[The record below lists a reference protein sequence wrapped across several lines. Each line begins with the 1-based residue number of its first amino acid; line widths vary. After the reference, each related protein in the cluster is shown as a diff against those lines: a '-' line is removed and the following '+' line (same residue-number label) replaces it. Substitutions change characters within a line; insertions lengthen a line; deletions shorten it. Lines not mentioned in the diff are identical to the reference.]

1 MNPTFEPDWL
11 QPGMHVAMLQP
22 HEVSKAAEA
31 CFNVKI
37 RQGLGGLRLP
47 ETERIRSEVGGSPV
61 AWVAGTKQQMARLP
75 EKTLGSGFSG
85 DYPDFCDLV
94 HRRAAGRTS
103 NSQISFYHN
112 VGNQGLQFASIGGLV
127 LKKAQELGLG
137 QVVPTA
143 WFVQD
148 IRD

>member
-1 MNPTFEPDWL
+1 
-11 QPGMHVAMLQP
+11 MHVAMLGP
-22 HEVSKAAEA
+22 CEVSKAAEA
-31 CFNVKI
+31 RFDVKI

-47 ETERIRSEVGGSPV
+47 ETERIRSEIGMSPV
-61 AWVAGTKQQMARLP
+61 AWIAGTKQQMARLP
-75 EKTLGSGFSG
+75 EKTPSSGFGG

-103 NSQISFYHN
+103 DSQISFYHN
-112 VGNQGLQFASIGGLV
+112 MGNQGLQFASVGGLV
-127 LKKAQELGLG
+127 LKKAQEFGLG
-137 QVVPTA
+137 RAMPTE